1 MGATGLLLAAWLCP
15 NLWAAAR
22 PVNDNSV
29 QNVNLMSIL
38 FAHSMKFTSNTVSKP
53 VVGKE
58 AQALK
63 KALKKNSYVANK
75 EALTTV
81 ARIMARRQAA

>member
-1 MGATGLLLAAWLCP
+1 M
-15 NLWAAAR
+15 
-22 PVNDNSV
+22 NDISV
-29 QNVNLMSIL
+29 PNVNLL
-38 FAHSMKFTSNTVSKP
+38 PHQLLPHPMKFTANTVSKP

-75 EALTTV
+75 EALSTV